1 MRCKAAA
8 CDALQL
14 ALLLAVAHAT
24 HAQLLA
30 RLLAEAPKET
40 VIVGHSL
47 DLAVKLIEVRR
58 RRSSQAPSC
67 DSHASPPQETKR
79 ARCITVVLQ
88 PWMLRSK
95 EGSTS
100 FHKGP
105 GVKAG
110 YPRALK
116 SICFKIQDA
125 MIDFAYGPKLNAFR
139 FVLAASPD
147 SKRQLTLFCNQER
160 AQPEAGHAR
169 VPPLVPVQR

>member
-1 MRCKAAA
+1 
-8 CDALQL
+8 
-14 ALLLAVAHAT
+14 
-24 HAQLLA
+24 
-30 RLLAEAPKET
+30 
-40 VIVGHSL
+40 
-47 DLAVKLIEVRR
+47 
-58 RRSSQAPSC
+58 
-67 DSHASPPQETKR
+67 
-79 ARCITVVLQ
+79 
-88 PWMLRSK
+88 MLRSK

-160 AQPEAGHAR
+160 AQPEASHAR
-169 VPPLVPVQR
+169 VPPLVPVHR